1 MISPGHVR
9 PRFGPRL
16 TSARRRVKRT
26 ILYVDDE
33 EDNRIVFQAN
43 LEDRFHVLTAAGADE
58 ALAILQDIS
67 VPVVVADHRMP
78 GTTGVALFSVL
89 RTRYPHTKRVLLTGY
104 TEPAAM
110 IDAINQGQV
119 YYFLRKPWDRGTIE
133 PVLVR
138 AIEAYDLTVA
148 LEEQSLVLSRQNKE
162 LRDTQIRLEQA
173 NRSKSEFLANMS
185 HEIRTPMTAI
195 LGFANLLNDSLTAP
209 AQIEAV
215 ETIRRNGEY
224 LVEIINDILDLS
236 KIEAGRLQLDRGPC
250 SPREITAEVVNL
262 LRLRSQAKGLS
273 LEHAIDDGVPRI
285 IESDA
290 LRLRQVLLNLVG
302 NAIKFTE
309 HGSVRIDVRL
319 VEDRD
324 AGELVRFDIADT
336 GIGIQAERLS
346 ELFQPFNQGDT
357 SVTRRF
363 GGTGLGL
370 ALSRRLAQLLGGE
383 IAVASVPGQGSTF
396 SLTVAV
402 SAPQDPT
409 APPAPGPARST
420 ATAGGKLPRL
430 AARILLA
437 EDGPDNQR
445 LMTFMLTSAGAELV
459 VVENGRQA
467 VDEVASAAA
476 AGRPYDLV
484 LMDMQM
490 PVLDGYS
497 ATAELKAA
505 GFTSPV
511 VAVTAHAMSGDR
523 QKCLNA
529 GCDEVVTKPFSRAGL
544 LEAVERCL
552 SARKPPPRPPA
563 PEANT
568 QPRADQRATRLAALD
583 FENQMR

>member
-1 MISPGHVR
+1 
-9 PRFGPRL
+9 
-16 TSARRRVKRT
+16 VKRT

-33 EDNRIVFQAN
+33 ADNRIVFQAN
-43 LEDRFHVLTAAGADE
+43 LEDRFHVLTAADADQ
-58 ALAILQDIS
+58 ALAILQEIS

-78 GTTGVALFSVL
+78 GTTGVKLFSVL
-89 RTRYPHTKRVLLTGY
+89 RTRYPHTKRVLMTAY
-104 TEPAAM
+104 TEPSAV

-119 YYFLRKPWDRGTIE
+119 YYFLRKPWDRETIE

-162 LRDTQIRLEQA
+162 LRDTQNRLEQA

-195 LGFANLLNDSLTAP
+195 LGFANLLNDSLTSP
-209 AQIEAV
+209 ADIEAV
-215 ETIRRNGEY
+215 DTIRRNGEY
-224 LVEIINDILDLS
+224 LIEIINDILDLS
-236 KIEAGRLQLDRGPC
+236 KIEAGRLQLERGPC
-250 SPREITAEVVNL
+250 SPREIAAEVINL
-262 LRLRSQAKGLS
+262 LRPRCQAKGLS
-273 LEHAIDDGVPRI
+273 LDYAVDEAVPPI
-285 IESDA
+285 IQSDA

-309 HGSVRIDVRL
+309 SGAVRVDARL

-324 AGELVRFDIADT
+324 AGELVRFDVNDT
-336 GIGIQAERLS
+336 GIGIRADCLGG
-346 ELFQPFNQGDT
+346 LFQPFSQGDT
-357 SVTRRF
+357 TVTRRF

-396 SLTVAV
+396 TLTVAV
-402 SAPQDPT
+402 LAPQSEA
-409 APPAPGPARST
+409 APAINPESPRPQLQT
-420 ATAGGKLPRL
+420 GGKLPKL
-430 AARILLA
+430 SARILLA

-445 LMTFMLTSAGAELV
+445 LMTFMLKSAGAELV
-459 VVENGRQA
+459 VVENGREA
-467 VDEVASAAA
+467 VDQVAAALA

-490 PVLDGYS
+490 PVLDGYR
-497 ATAELKAA
+497 ATSELRAG
-505 GFTSPV
+505 GFTAPV
-511 VAVTAHAMSGDR
+511 IAVTAHAMSGDR

-529 GCDEVVTKPFSRAGL
+529 GCDDVVTKPFSRSGL

-552 SARKPPPRPPA
+552 TVAWSSSR
-563 PEANT
+563 
-568 QPRADQRATRLAALD
+568 RAAGLKRQAAHA
-583 FENQMR
+583 